1 MLASR
6 TSIAFASTVAT
17 VGASS
22 RSRISPS
29 AFWARARALSTFA
42 LSSSTVNGF
51 VMNPAA
57 PQVERGTE
65 VCLVGRPGHQDD
77 RQARSTSVQ
86 LADQLRPEMLPGRLM
101 SATTTANSPCST
113 CSIASSADAP
123 PRSRNRSR
131 RA

>member
-86 LADQLRPEMLPGRLM
+86 LADQLEAGDVAGQVDVGDDDGELAVLDVLDRLLG
-101 SATTTANSPCST
+101 
-113 CSIASSADAP
+113 
-123 PRSRNRSR
+123 R
-131 RA
+131 RAATVS